1 MSRALR
7 ELAHK
12 QKKQSDFYKK
22 LAISETNFEK
32 GKAFR
37 EEKNKALKKF
47 LFLKNLNNAIEKND
61 VSRET

>member
-32 GKAFR
+32 GKLFVR
-37 EEKNKALKKF
+37 KKIRLWKSF
-47 LFLKNLNNAIEKND
+47 YF
-61 VSRET
+61 

>member
-12 QKKQSDFYKK
+12 QKKQSYFYKK
-22 LAISETNFEK
+22 LAISETNFQK

-37 EEKNKALKKF
+37 EEKIRLWKSF
-47 LFLKNLNNAIEKND
+47 YF
-61 VSRET
+61 

>member
-22 LAISETNFEK
+22 LAISETNFQK

-47 LFLKNLNNAIEKND
+47 LFLNHLPI
-61 VSRET
+61 